1 MVQAGDSLAERL
13 QNLAAKSRPAAPET
27 PVFEEEPHAPAKPAT
42 APRTKAEKELLEAVK
57 AKQKS

>member
-1 MVQAGDSLAERL
+1 VY
-13 QNLAAKSRPAAPET
+13 
-27 PVFEEEPHAPAKPAT
+27 EEEPHAPAKPAT